1 MVAIYKC
8 KRCGKRYGSFH
19 TGRNL
24 ARTFIVGIS
33 INDMSI
39 LKHLNVWADRFE
51 PHYCED
57 DGIGLAEFIGFDT
70 EEGETTDA
78 KP

>member
-39 LKHLNVWADRFE
+39 LKHQNVWADRFE
-51 PHYCED
+51 AHHCED

-78 KP
+78 KL